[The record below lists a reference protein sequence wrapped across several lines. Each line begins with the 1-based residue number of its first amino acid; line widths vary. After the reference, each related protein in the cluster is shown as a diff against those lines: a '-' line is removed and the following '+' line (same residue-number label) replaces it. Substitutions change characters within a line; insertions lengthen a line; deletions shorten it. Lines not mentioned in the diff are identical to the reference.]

1 MLTGSIATIITLVSM
16 FTGPIMLNFAKHQTR
31 LIVIRISI
39 SLIPTQLLYSTTVRV
54 AHWVSDDCETQFEC
68 NW

>member
-1 MLTGSIATIITLVSM
+1 MLTGSITTIITLVSM

-39 SLIPTQLLYSTTVRV
+39 SLNV
-54 AHWVSDDCETQFEC
+54 AALHYDGEGCSLGV
-68 NW
+68 